1 MLKQHLRK
9 PRDHQG
15 QHEPN
20 ELLTAMHRDVHRDI
34 EAGHLAEGAR
44 ITLQPLLQ
52 AFDDVLGKCERI
64 RKTPIPF
71 SYSSYVKQFVVLYAI
86 MVPFALVKDFGY
98 GAVIASMFSFF
109 ATMGLELLATLP
121 SAKVVG
127 DEGATWRRSQRSQ
140 RRREAK
146 GQAVLNIRYES
157 LMAEVIDMVL
167 PKMHGQVSECSG

>member
-1 MLKQHLRK
+1 MWEGERERVKEHLRK

-109 ATMGLELLATLP
+109 ATMGLELLATEIEEPFGTDPNDLP
-121 SAKVVG
+121 LTSIGETIARDVRQILSVP
-127 DEGATWRRSQRSQ
+127 
-140 RRREAK
+140 
-146 GQAVLNIRYES
+146 
-157 LMAEVIDMVL
+157 
-167 PKMHGQVSECSG
+167 PK